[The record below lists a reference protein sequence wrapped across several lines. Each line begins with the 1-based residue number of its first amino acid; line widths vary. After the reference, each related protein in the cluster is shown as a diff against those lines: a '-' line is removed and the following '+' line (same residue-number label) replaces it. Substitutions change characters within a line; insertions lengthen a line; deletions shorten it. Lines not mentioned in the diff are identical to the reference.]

1 MYAYIAFG
9 VVAFVLWV
17 LAVQHYRDEAFRN
30 PHDKKAAN
38 RARLVMLS
46 FFLLPVYPAL
56 VVIFVIGGIINDFRR
71 LGRLDKEKEGDTE

>member
-1 MYAYIAFG
+1 MIPYLFFG
-9 VVAFVLWV
+9 VLAFVLWV

-56 VVIFVIGGIINDFRR
+56 VAIFVVGGIINDFRR
-71 LGRLDKEKEGDTE
+71 LGRLDKEEQ